1 VVVMRLTRVL
11 VGGLDSSD
19 VYDAVLPY
27 IAVIVPSMASPSPP
41 PTTFPLSS
49 THLMMLLL
57 PPTIM
62 LPLIP
67 MSILSYLLL
76 PIGILPPVIYH
87 PNFLPLIERF
97 KAWQGM
103 EWRRWRY
110 YRGKAERWVLTDRLD
125 DSIARSEIREVRVWE
140 NQRLDSAWVEARL
153 KSIKAGS
160 GGMGVGERRSRSGSG
175 SKTLDLD
182 REGELAPDSAWSST
196 HLKSFERAGWVRT
209 LPKFPNETLWQDE
222 NGDAASSTPQ
232 HGRVALSLKREWC
245 FVPGEEWRVDL
256 VAEWDRDGGDE
267 GGSITFGLDSRC

>member
-1 VVVMRLTRVL
+1 M
-11 VGGLDSSD
+11 DNHHSSD

-27 IAVIVPSMASPSPP
+27 IALIVPSMASPTPP

-49 THLMMLLL
+49 THLMMLVL
-57 PPTIM
+57 PPTMM

-76 PIGILPPVIYH
+76 PIGIVPPIIYH
-87 PNFLPLIERF
+87 PHFLPTLERF
-97 KAWQGM
+97 KAWRGI

-140 NQRLDSAWVEARL
+140 NQRLDSVWLEARL
-153 KSIKAGS
+153 KAIKAKVKANATDGL
-160 GGMGVGERRSRSGSG
+160 EKRSRSGSG

-182 REGELAPDSAWSST
+182 REGEVGPPESAWSST

-222 NGDAASSTPQ
+222 SGDDAAVAATGTTRQ
-232 HGRVALSLKREWC
+232 GRVALSLKREWC

-267 GGSITFGLDSRC
+267 GGSLCAALLWL

>member
-1 VVVMRLTRVL
+1 MIET
-11 VGGLDSSD
+11 GCHSSD

-27 IAVIVPSMASPSPP
+27 IALIVPSMASPTPP

-57 PPTIM
+57 PPTMM

-67 MSILSYLLL
+67 MSVLSYLLL
-76 PIGILPPVIYH
+76 PIGIVPPVIYH
-87 PNFLPLIERF
+87 PHFLPTLERF
-97 KAWQGM
+97 KAWQGI

-140 NQRLDSAWVEARL
+140 NQRLDSAWLEARL
-153 KSIKAGS
+153 KVIKAKVTDGS
-160 GGMGVGERRSRSGSG
+160 EKRSRSGSG
-175 SKTLDLD
+175 SKMLDLD
-182 REGELAPDSAWSST
+182 REGEVAPDSAWSST

-209 LPKFPNETLWQDE
+209 LPKFPNESLWQDE
-222 NGDAASSTPQ
+222 SGDETAGAATTTAHQ
-232 HGRVALSLKREWC
+232 GRVALSLKREWC

-267 GGSITFGLDSRC
+267 GRSSWVVLRRGQGY